1 MASRKATPRAGPG
14 AGGPAGS
21 EDGVNIQV
29 ILRCRPPT
37 KEEVAGRAPQ
47 VVKCNEALR
56 EITLNQ
62 TLGGKQLG
70 RTYHFDRVFPGDTSQ
85 ERLYDSTVAP
95 LVEEMLEGFNCT
107 IFAYG
112 QTGTGK
118 TYTMTGG
125 DLAQG
130 SAEMTDS
137 AGVIPRAIHQVFSY
151 LESLGAQ
158 EFTVKAS
165 YLELYNEEVTDLLA
179 LGSEPP
185 KVRILEDRTGV
196 VLNGLEE
203 AQVRSASDIF
213 SLLDQG
219 TAKRRTAE
227 TLLNKQ
233 SSRSHTV
240 FVITVSVREILA
252 EGEEV
257 IRVGKLYLVDLA
269 GSENITRSGAVEQ
282 RAKEAGNINKSL
294 LTLGRVITALVEGQ
308 GHVPYRDSKLTRLL
322 RDSLGGRTK
331 TCIIATIAPT
341 VQCQEETLSTLEYAH
356 RAKNIKNKPEINQKI
371 SKTTHLKEMNVEIE
385 KLKLMLNATREKNG
399 VYIPTA
405 QYDEECE
412 ERKFLNGRVLELE
425 EAAEASGAQHEAEKA
440 ELAAAAESQRQVLE
454 QRLEEVEAAAAVLR
468 GELEEAQVR
477 IEERDHLILCQ
488 QRHEAALADHASRL
502 TTELTAA
509 AADLAFLFTRVEAKQ
524 ALEDGNWEVVS
535 GLRARL
541 QERVAT
547 ARTALEAGTARAAQ
561 ATQEAGRMWGEEAAR
576 RAMRRERLAAD
587 EAEAGRALDL
597 MSAAGSGGMEAARA
611 AFEAAAEAAASAR
624 SERLAGARTE
634 CEASRARMAAAGGA
648 AAAELARV
656 EERLGE
662 LAGEAA
668 AAAAR
673 DREGL
678 EQVAAAGVEG
688 LAAAAAGAGKVGEAA
703 ATASAASLASLEA
716 ARREL
721 AEALAAGRAELLK
734 ALASAAGEFV
744 SGAEARLEGAA
755 ATLAARIEG
764 DAART
769 AVVLAGVQESAT
781 DAGARLDAAAEGA
794 REAADAGAARLGA
807 GLEATRAANKASR
820 LAFSIVDG
828 LAGQAADQAIQL
840 FGDNT
845 AAEDKAGSAAREAVD
860 RAACD
865 ASEQLAAAA
874 AAAAHVG
881 EARHAE
887 AGRQLAQD
895 EERAA
900 ALQALNAA
908 TDAALRETAAAVGDG
923 LAAVQADAG
932 SALGTKYHLD
942 AQKGAVPCKRTRWVP
957 SAGQVADLRTPA
969 HPQLLAALH
978 AARGGVAG
986 TESQGAASVPATQ
999 EVVPLEA
1006 EPSSS
1011 PRGSEEGSEEAAQ
1024 GEGMHGEDD
1033 PGEENR
1039 DAGNALPALGVDLPT
1054 TGLKLPTVVSPG
1066 VSGVKRGRPG
1076 TSSGA
1081 ATPVKGRAS
1090 PRARVTSRRGT
1101 RRAAFEV

>member
-1 MASRKATPRAGPG
+1 
-14 AGGPAGS
+14 
-21 EDGVNIQV
+21 
-29 ILRCRPPT
+29 
-37 KEEVAGRAPQ
+37 
-47 VVKCNEALR
+47 
-56 EITLNQ
+56 
-62 TLGGKQLG
+62 
-70 RTYHFDRVFPGDTSQ
+70 
-85 ERLYDSTVAP
+85 
-95 LVEEMLEGFNCT
+95 
-107 IFAYG
+107 
-112 QTGTGK
+112 
-118 TYTMTGG
+118 
-125 DLAQG
+125 
-130 SAEMTDS
+130 
-137 AGVIPRAIHQVFSY
+137 
-151 LESLGAQ
+151 
-158 EFTVKAS
+158 
-165 YLELYNEEVTDLLA
+165 
-179 LGSEPP
+179 
-185 KVRILEDRTGV
+185 
-196 VLNGLEE
+196 
-203 AQVRSASDIF
+203 
-213 SLLDQG
+213 
-219 TAKRRTAE
+219 
-227 TLLNKQ
+227 
-233 SSRSHTV
+233 
-240 FVITVSVREILA
+240 
-252 EGEEV
+252 
-257 IRVGKLYLVDLA
+257 
-269 GSENITRSGAVEQ
+269 
-282 RAKEAGNINKSL
+282 NKSL

-509 AADLAFLFTRVEAKQ
+509 AADLALLFTRVEAKQ

-634 CEASRARMAAAGGA
+634 CEAARARMAAAGGA

-703 ATASAASLASLEA
+703 ATASAASLASLEV

-781 DAGARLDAAAEGA
+781 NAGARLDAAAEGA

-807 GLEATRAANKASR
+807 GLEATRAANEASR

-932 SALGTKYHLD
+932 SALGTKYQLD
-942 AQKGAVPCKRTRWVP
+942 AQKGAAPEWTGCRQGARVVAALPLEQRLITDPGHP
-957 SAGQVADLRTPA
+957 SHSHPPAPSPRCGAVQEDAVGPLRRAGGGPA
-969 HPQLLAALH
+969 HSGPPPAAGRPPRGAGRGRWDRVPGRGLGAGHAGGRAAGGRALLVAAGI
-978 AARGGVAG
+978 RGGERGGCAG
-986 TESQGAASVPATQ
+986 GGHA
-999 EVVPLEA
+999 
-1006 EPSSS
+1006 
-1011 PRGSEEGSEEAAQ
+1011 R
-1024 GEGMHGEDD
+1024 
-1033 PGEENR
+1033 
-1039 DAGNALPALGVDLPT
+1039 
-1054 TGLKLPTVVSPG
+1054 
-1066 VSGVKRGRPG
+1066 RGRPRG
-1076 TSSGA
+1076 GEPRRRCVSVRFG
-1081 ATPVKGRAS
+1081 VS
-1090 PRARVTSRRGT
+1090 PPRGT
-1101 RRAAFEV
+1101 CVCRPRVVGQRPPAWVCRA